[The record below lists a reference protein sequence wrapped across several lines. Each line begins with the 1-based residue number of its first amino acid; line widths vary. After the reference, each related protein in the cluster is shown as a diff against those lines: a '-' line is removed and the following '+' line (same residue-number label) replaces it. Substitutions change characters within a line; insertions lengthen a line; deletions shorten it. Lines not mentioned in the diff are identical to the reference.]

1 MTQHT
6 SRSSIPH
13 FVDARKFAQQEGKI
27 HGQLAL
33 SELSRITSV
42 AVDSD
47 GVVDV
52 DIDFT
57 IDDHGYFVASG
68 TINTEF
74 SVVCQRCLGALPV
87 SISSNV
93 NVAITRD
100 EADAKLLPKSL
111 DPWVVDS
118 ENADLYELI
127 EEEILLE
134 LPMAPYHDYECV
146 PETMFSSGE
155 LIQETKK
162 TNPFSVLEQLKGSP
176 KQSMDLS
183 EAPLVKTNVF
193 FRSLINGSSK
203 K

>member
-6 SRSSIPH
+6 SRSSIPR

-27 HGQLAL
+27 HGQLKL
-33 SELSRITSV
+33 SELSRIISV
-42 AVDSD
+42 AVDSS
-47 GVVDV
+47 GEVKVDL
-52 DIDFT
+52 DFI
-57 IDDHGYFVASG
+57 IDDHGYFVARGEISA
-68 TINTEF
+68 EF
-74 SVVCQRCLGALPV
+74 SVVCQRCLGPLPV
-87 SISSNV
+87 SISSSV

-111 DPWVVDS
+111 DPWIVDS

-146 PETMFSSGE
+146 PEVMFSSGE
-155 LIQETKK
+155 LTQDTEK

-176 KQSMDLS
+176 KQ
-183 EAPLVKTNVF
+183 
-193 FRSLINGSSK
+193 
-203 K
+203 